1 MSRADKHILFD
12 AMEAVEDSIDK
23 LTALDNED
31 LVEDLLSTI
40 ATLEDIQAD
49 IMLAIDRL
57 EHDYS
62 L

>member
-1 MSRADKHILFD
+1 MRRDKHVLFE
-12 AMEAVEDSIDK
+12 AMEAVEDAIDR
-23 LTALDNED
+23 LTALDDED